1 MRVSESLR
9 VVAIV
14 AMPACYLGIGDPVAG
29 GDTSGADDL
38 DDDGAPSDESGD
50 TEGIG
55 PLGCAEMPDRADP
68 LRRLGAD
75 EVLATVESLVGA
87 PVPADV
93 RAWLPSDLR
102 EESFSNAADAL
113 VTQPVHTEA
122 MLRIAEWAATSTFA
136 DETRRAE
143 LVQCDPAVAT
153 CLREFIARFGRRAYR
168 RALTD
173 AEIDRVHALALA
185 ATDGSEPWAPFAVVV
200 EATLQ
205 SPKFLLRPEPGD
217 VDETGRV
224 QLRGTDVA
232 VRLAFALWGEAP
244 DDALLDRAD
253 AGELDDGDG
262 VRATAELM
270 LADARARRGLGAL
283 ASQWFLLPKLDVAQ
297 VDVNLYPELTAELRA
312 AMRAE
317 LETLIAE
324 HMLGDVDFRDL
335 YVTESA
341 AVTPALASLYGVEL
355 SPALLSEAE
364 TSGTV
369 RIEFEPH
376 HDRGGLLGR
385 AGFLAMGAESWFASP
400 VRRGLV
406 VRTAALC
413 DRPPPPP
420 PEVEMGELDDD
431 LDPDDALEQ
440 HSSDPA
446 CSGCHQLLDPVGWG
460 LDRYD
465 AIGRLRTVD
474 ESGNAVRE
482 SGTLVGLEDGE
493 FAGAR
498 ELGGLVA
505 NAPQATQCAVTRTAD
520 WLLARTA
527 GAATACTLEEVQG
540 ELDGLVYRDLLLALV
555 ASDAFRTRMVPAEGD
570 DE

>member
-1 MRVSESLR
+1 MPGSLFASSL
-9 VVAIV
+9 VATT
-14 AMPACYLGIGDPVAG
+14 ACYHGIGAPQAG
-29 GDTSGADDL
+29 GETSGAMDL
-38 DDDGAPSDESGD
+38 DDDDDAGDDEAD
-50 TEGIG
+50 TEGSE
-55 PLGCAEMPDRADP
+55 PFGCAQMPDRADP

-75 EVLATVESLVGA
+75 EIVATVESLVGA
-87 PVPADV
+87 PIPADV

-102 EESFSNAADAL
+102 EDSFSNDAEAL

-122 MLRIAEWAATSTFA
+122 MLRIAEWAAASTFA
-136 DETRRAE
+136 DETRRAS
-143 LVQCDPAVAT
+143 LVGCDPTVPT
-153 CLREFIARFGRRAYR
+153 CLRDFIDRFGRRAYR
-168 RALTD
+168 RTLSD
-173 AEIDRVHALALA
+173 AEIDRVHALATA
-185 ATDGSEPWAPFAVVV
+185 EPGDPWAPFAVVV
-200 EATLQ
+200 EAMLQ

-217 VDETGRV
+217 VDEHGRV
-224 QLRGTDVA
+224 RLRGTDVA

-244 DDALLDRAD
+244 DDALLDRAE
-253 AGELDDGDG
+253 AGELDDAEG
-262 VRATAELM
+262 VRATAESM
-270 LADARARRGLGAL
+270 LADPRAHRGLGAL

-297 VDVNLYPELTAELRA
+297 VDLNLYPELTAELRA
-312 AMRAE
+312 AMRGE
-317 LETLIAE
+317 LESLITE
-324 HMLGDVDFRDL
+324 HMVGDVDFREL

-341 AVTPALASLYGVEL
+341 QVTPALAALYGVEL
-355 SPALLSEAE
+355 SPALLANVDAR
-364 TSGTV
+364 GTV
-369 RIEFEPH
+369 HVDLAPH
-376 HDRGGLLGR
+376 LDRGGLLGR
-385 AGFLAMGAESWFASP
+385 AGMLLMGAESWFASP

-420 PEVEMGELDDD
+420 PDVEMGELDEDV
-431 LDPDDALEQ
+431 DPDDALEQ

-482 SGTLVGLEDGE
+482 SGTIVGLDDGE

-498 ELGGLVA
+498 ELGLLIA
-505 NAPQATQCAVTRTAD
+505 NAPQATQCAVTRTTD
-520 WLLARTA
+520 WMLARAA
-527 GAATACTLEEVQG
+527 GPATTCATDEIQG
-540 ELDGLVYRDLLLALV
+540 ELDGLVYRDLVLALV

>member
-1 MRVSESLR
+1 MRVPDSLLAASL
-9 VVAIV
+9 VATTG
-14 AMPACYLGIGDPVAG
+14 CYHGIGDPMAA
-29 GDTSGADDL
+29 GDTSGAAGLGDD
-38 DDDGAPSDESGD
+38 AAESEGGGD
-50 TEGIG
+50 TEDAD
-55 PLGCAEMPDRADP
+55 PLGCSAMPDGSDP

-75 EVLATVESLVGA
+75 EVLATVESLIGA

-102 EESFSNAADAL
+102 EDSFSNAAEAL
-113 VTQPVHTEA
+113 VTQPAHTEA
-122 MLRIAEWAATSTFA
+122 MLRIAEWAASSTFA
-136 DETRRAE
+136 DEARRAA
-143 LVQCDPAVAT
+143 LVGCDPAAPT
-153 CLREFIARFGRRAYR
+153 CLADFIARFGRRAYR
-168 RALTD
+168 RTLTD
-173 AEIDRVHALALA
+173 DEIDRVRTLAVA
-185 ATDGSEPWAPFAVVV
+185 SAEPGDPWSAFAVVV
-200 EATLQ
+200 EAMLQ

-217 VDETGRV
+217 VDDTGRV
-224 QLRGTDVA
+224 RLRGTDVA

-244 DDALLDRAD
+244 DDALLDRAE
-253 AGELDDGDG
+253 AGELDDADG
-262 VRATAELM
+262 VRAVAESM
-270 LADARARRGLGAL
+270 FADPRARRGLGAL

-297 VDVNLYPELTAELRA
+297 VDLNLYPELTAELRG
-312 AMRAE
+312 AMRTE
-317 LETLIAE
+317 LETLVAD
-324 HMLGDVDFRDL
+324 HMLGDVDFREL

-341 AVTPALASLYGVEL
+341 TVTPALAALYGVEL
-355 SPALLSEAE
+355 SPALRAEADE
-364 TSGTV
+364 RGTV
-369 RIEFEPH
+369 HIDFEPH

-385 AGFLAMGAESWFASP
+385 AGVLAMGAESWFASP

-420 PEVEMGELDDD
+420 PEVEMGELDEDA
-431 LDPDDALEQ
+431 DPDDALEQ

-482 SGTLVGLEDGE
+482 SGTIVGLDDGD

-498 ELGGLVA
+498 ELGELIA

-520 WLLARTA
+520 WVLARPA
-527 GAATACTLEEVQG
+527 GPATACALERIQS
-540 ELDGLVYRDLLLALV
+540 ELDGLVYRDLVLALV
-555 ASDAFRTRMVPAEGD
+555 ADDAFRTRVMPVEGE